1 MGFCLQPSHYIYYV
15 STQNQKE
22 VLYLFQKKFTFFTQ
36 LHLIDT
42 VSDGDV
48 LRVIDSVVK
57 ARGWHWTMIKLC
69 CKFHI
74 LLFTKELKSLHPL
87 YCVFKC

>member
-1 MGFCLQPSHYIYYV
+1 MGFCLQPTHYIYCV

-22 VLYLFQKKFTFFTQ
+22 VLYLFQKKITFFTQ
-36 LHLIDT
+36 LYLIDT
-42 VSDGDV
+42 ASNGEV
-48 LRVIDSVVK
+48 LAVK

-74 LLFTKELKSLHPL
+74 FLFNKELKSLHPL